1 MKIDL
6 YFSFR
11 SPYSYLI
18 LPRMLKLKSEYD
30 IKINFKIVYPLAIR
44 MPEFFKNKGLPYFI
58 ALSADVRRNAKKL
71 GMPYTTK
78 LKPDPIKQNLMTG
91 TISKQQP
98 YIFDICHLGQMAHIK
113 GVGIEFAYEVSSLI
127 F

>member
-18 LPRMLKLKSEYD
+18 LPRMLKLKSDYD

-44 MPEFFKNKGLPYFI
+44 MPEFFKNKGLPFFI
-58 ALSADVRRNAKKL
+58 ALSADVRKNAKKL
-71 GMPYTTK
+71 GMPYTCLLYTSPSPRD
-78 LKPDPIKQNLMTG
+78 L
-91 TISKQQP
+91 
-98 YIFDICHLGQMAHIK
+98 H
-113 GVGIEFAYEVSSLI
+113 
-127 F
+127 